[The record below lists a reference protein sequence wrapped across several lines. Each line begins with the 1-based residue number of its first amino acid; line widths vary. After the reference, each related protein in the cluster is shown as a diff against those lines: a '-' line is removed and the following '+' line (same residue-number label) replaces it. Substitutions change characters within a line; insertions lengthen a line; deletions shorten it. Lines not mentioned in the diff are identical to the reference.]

1 MLKIKK
7 IARNEKILLLTLLFS
22 TTTFAAYKTYDAQK
36 DSKYLDKAISGV
48 CKPQHQRYDD
58 LSFDLKSDISS
69 MSKSDT
75 DKAVTTLKEA
85 EHKRWSCIE
94 KELNKK
100 NVTLNLEK
108 LYKEN
113 NL

>member
-1 MLKIKK
+1 MKK
-7 IARNEKILLLTLLFS
+7 IILLTLLFS
-22 TTTFAAYKTYDAQK
+22 TTTFAAYKTYDAHK

-48 CKPQHQRYDD
+48 CKPEHQRYDD

-69 MSKSDT
+69 MSKSDS
-75 DKAVTTLKEA
+75 DKTVATLKEA
-85 EHKRWSCIE
+85 ERKRWSCIE

>member
-1 MLKIKK
+1 MKK
-7 IARNEKILLLTLLFS
+7 TLLLALLFS
-22 TTTFAAYKTYDAQK
+22 TTALAAYKKYDPHK
-36 DSKYLDKAISGV
+36 DSKYLNNAISGV
-48 CKPQHQRYDD
+48 CKPEHQRYDD
-58 LSFDLKSDISS
+58 LSFDLKSNISS

-75 DKAVTTLKEA
+75 DKAVAPLKEA
-85 EHKRWSCIE
+85 ERKRWSCIE

-100 NVTLNLEK
+100 NITLNLEQ

>member
-1 MLKIKK
+1 MK
-7 IARNEKILLLTLLFS
+7 KILLLTLLFS
-22 TTTFAAYKTYDAQK
+22 TPTFAAYKTYDAQN

-48 CKPQHQRYDD
+48 CKPEHQRYDD
-58 LSFDLKSDISS
+58 LSFDLKSNITS

-75 DKAVTTLKEA
+75 DKAVATLKET
-85 EHKRWSCIE
+85 ERKRWSCIE

-100 NVTLNLEK
+100 NITLNLEK

>member
-1 MLKIKK
+1 MK
-7 IARNEKILLLTLLFS
+7 KILLLSLLFS
-22 TTTFAAYKTYDAQK
+22 TATFAAYKTYDPHK
-36 DSKYLDKAISGV
+36 DSKYINEAISGI
-48 CKPQHQRYDD
+48 CKSEHQRYDD

-69 MSKSDT
+69 MSKSDSN
-75 DKAVTTLKEA
+75 KAVATLKEA
-85 EHKRWSCIE
+85 ERKRWSCIE

>member
-1 MLKIKK
+1 MK
-7 IARNEKILLLTLLFS
+7 KILLLTLLFS
-22 TTTFAAYKTYDAQK
+22 TTTFAEYKTYDAQK
-36 DSKYLDKAISGV
+36 DSRYLDKAISGV
-48 CKPQHQRYDD
+48 CKPEHQRYDD
-58 LSFDLKSDISS
+58 LSFDLKSNISS

-75 DKAVTTLKEA
+75 DKAVAALKEA
-85 EHKRWSCIE
+85 ERKRWSCIE

-100 NVTLNLEK
+100 NITLNLEK

>member
-1 MLKIKK
+1 MK
-7 IARNEKILLLTLLFS
+7 KILLLTLLFS
-22 TTTFAAYKTYDAQK
+22 TTTFAAYKIYDAQK

-48 CKPQHQRYDD
+48 CKPEHQRYDD
-58 LSFDLKSDISS
+58 LSFDLKSNISS

-75 DKAVTTLKEA
+75 DKAVATLKEA
-85 EHKRWSCIE
+85 ERKRWSCIE

-100 NVTLNLEK
+100 NVTLNLEQ

>member
-1 MLKIKK
+1 MK
-7 IARNEKILLLTLLFS
+7 KILLLTLLFS
-22 TTTFAAYKTYDAQK
+22 TTTSAAYKEYDAHK

-48 CKPQHQRYDD
+48 CKPEHQRYDD
-58 LSFDLKSDISS
+58 LSFDLKSNISS

-75 DKAVTTLKEA
+75 DKAVAALKEA
-85 EHKRWSCIE
+85 ERKRGSCIE
-94 KELNKK
+94 KELNKQ
-100 NVTLNLEK
+100 NITLNLEK

>member
-1 MLKIKK
+1 MKK
-7 IARNEKILLLTLLFS
+7 ILFITLLFS
-22 TTTFAAYKTYDAQK
+22 TTTFATYKTYNPHK

-48 CKPQHQRYDD
+48 CKPEHQRYDD
-58 LSFDLKSDISS
+58 LSFDLKSNISS

-75 DKAVTTLKEA
+75 DKAVATLKDA
-85 EHKRWSCIE
+85 ERKRWSCIE

-100 NVTLNLEK
+100 NITLNLEQ